1 MNFFWQLKPRRFHH
15 EYMFVDE
22 RKERLGKMKERIEKE
37 IQQENA
43 EGTPNADDYQ
53 PSIRFKRKRR
63 NRLGNTPL
71 YIIGVGILFLL
82 SVIFLFLELM

>member
-22 RKERLGKMKERIEKE
+22 RKERLEKMKERIEKE
-37 IQQENA
+37 IKQENTDGA
-43 EGTPNADDYQ
+43 LNADGYQ
-53 PSIRFKRKRR
+53 PSIRFERKQR

>member
-1 MNFFWQLKPRRFHH
+1 
-15 EYMFVDE
+15 MFVDE

-37 IQQENA
+37 IKQEDA
-43 EGTPNADDYQ
+43 EGTLNADGYQ
-53 PSIRFKRKRR
+53 PSIHFGRKRR
-63 NRLGNTPL
+63 NRLGNTLL